1 MLFMYYDIVII
12 IIYNIFNIRC
22 RHILYLKVLNKIIKV
37 ALIIFNSL
45 FIHTFL
51 LPIYTINI

>member
-1 MLFMYYDIVII
+1 MYYDIVII

-22 RHILYLKVLNKIIKV
+22 RHILYLKVLNKIVKV
-37 ALIIFNSL
+37 ALIINSL